1 LKRKIYLN
9 GKFSVAKLT
18 GVQRV
23 GWELKDR
30 LVREFDR
37 RGVDCIFLAPSPKAA
52 TSRFRALLAGLW
64 EQCSLPLLAGS
75 APIVNLCNTAPLF
88 AFRRQFVLVHD
99 AAVYDMPINYSRKY
113 RLVARA
119 ILNIIRLRRDML
131 GTVSAFS
138 RSRICAALNVPESR
152 ISIYHNGG
160 NHAAR
165 IGRDDT
171 VIDRLGL
178 STKPYIL
185 AVGSLQPGKNFKN
198 LLLAMEKISTDV
210 ILVIVGGGD
219 SVVFGTGVALPN
231 DCYVQAGYVSDQELH
246 ALYANAVA
254 FVQAST
260 YEGFG
265 LPVLEAMVYGA
276 PVICSTAASLP
287 EVCGDAAVYF
297 DPLSPAQI
305 AEKIDLVVGD
315 EDLRSRMKQ
324 MGKMRARNFDWDATA
339 CDIADDICTRMLG
352 LNSHPKEECK

>member
-1 LKRKIYLN
+1 LKRKVYLN

-30 LVREFDR
+30 LIREFDR
-37 RGVDCIFLAPSPKAA
+37 RGVECIFLAPSPKAA
-52 TSRFRALLAGLW
+52 SSRFRALLAGLW
-64 EQCSLPLLAGS
+64 EQCSLPLLAGG
-75 APIVNLCNTAPLF
+75 APIINLCNTAPLL

-99 AAVYDMPINYSRKY
+99 AAVYDMPYNYSRKY
-113 RLVARA
+113 RLVAKA
-119 ILNIIRLRRDML
+119 ILNIISLRRDVL

-138 RSRICAALNVPESR
+138 RSRICASLNVPESR
-152 ISIYHNGG
+152 VSVYHNGG
-160 NHAAR
+160 NHAAGT
-165 IGRDDT
+165 GRDDD
-171 VIDRLGL
+171 VIGRLGL
-178 STKPYIL
+178 NNKRYIL

-198 LLLAMEKISTDV
+198 LLLAMEKISAQVT
-210 ILVIVGGGD
+210 LVIVGGGD
-219 SVVFGTGVALPN
+219 SVVFGTGVTLPN
-231 DCYVQAGYVSDQELH
+231 NRYVQAGYVSDQELH

-265 LPVLEAMVYGA
+265 LPVLEAMVFGA

-315 EDLRSRMKQ
+315 EGLRSRMKQ
-324 MGKMRARNFDWDATA
+324 MGKLRARNFDWDETA
-339 CDIADDICTRMLG
+339 CDLADDVCTMLG
-352 LNSHPKEECK
+352 LNSHPKEQCK